1 MKKLKVTARAKWI
14 AACTVLAAASLVGAP
29 AFAATSTS
37 TATFAVTA
45 TVNAACTISATSLAF
60 GTYASTAATAQSSI
74 TVTCSNTT
82 AYNVGLNQGSTT
94 GATVTTRQMTGPS
107 GATLNYALYQNSGL
121 TTNWGNT
128 AGTDTVSGTGN
139 GAAQTLTVY
148 GQIAGGQ
155 FPAAGSYT
163 DTVTATV
170 YY

>member
-1 MKKLKVTARAKWI
+1 MKTFMKMAKARWI
-14 AACTVLAAASLVGAP
+14 TVGAALVAVGLAGVP
-29 AFAATSTS
+29 AFATTS
-37 TATFAVTA
+37 TATTTFTVTA
-45 TVNAACTISATSLAF
+45 TVNATCTISATSLAF
-60 GTYASTAATAQSSI
+60 GTYASAAATAQSTIS
-74 TVTCSNTT
+74 VTCSNTT
-82 AYNVGLNQGSTT
+82 AYNVGLNQGTTT
-94 GATVTTRQMTGPS
+94 GATVTSRQMTGPS